1 MNSVIVLNA
10 SYEPLSPAK
19 ISRAVAL
26 ITSGKAVLDDHY
38 EDRFIRSAN
47 GLSLPF
53 PKSIRLVSYVNVP
66 FRYGEVTW
74 SKEGVKRR
82 DDYKCGYCG
91 KKATTVDHI
100 VPKARFNPRTEANT
114 WANTVASCKS
124 CNAKKGNRTPE
135 ECGMTLKI
143 KPHTPTGI
151 FMSSKE
157 KYRTK

>member
-1 MNSVIVLNA
+1 MSTVVVLNA

-19 ISRAVAL
+19 LSRAVAL

-47 GLSLPF
+47 GLSMPF
-53 PKSIRLVSYVNVP
+53 PKTIRLVNYIHVP
-66 FRYGEVTW
+66 FRYADEVW

-82 DDYKCGYCG
+82 DNHKCGYCG

-100 VPKARFNPRTEANT
+100 VPKSRFIPQVEANT
-114 WANTVASCKS
+114 WGNTVASCHS
-124 CNAKKGNRTPE
+124 CNSKKANNTPE
-135 ECGMTLKI
+135 ECGMTLKV
-143 KPHTPTGI
+143 KPYVPTRM
-151 FMSSKE
+151 FMSANE